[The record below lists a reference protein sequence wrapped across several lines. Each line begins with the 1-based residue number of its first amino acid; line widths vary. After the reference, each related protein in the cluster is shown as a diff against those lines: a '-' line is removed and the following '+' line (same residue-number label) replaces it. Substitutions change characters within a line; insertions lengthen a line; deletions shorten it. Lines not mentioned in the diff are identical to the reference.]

1 MNRIILYI
9 LAAAFLFA
17 NSANSQL
24 FNSKTKNT
32 ALKSK
37 VVAKEASPTSNVKDE
52 NQKQKVSPEDVEAI
66 INKELSF
73 ATITPEQK
81 SEISLAAKKNMR
93 VTLDRQST
101 RDRRDFIDVITNSEK
116 VQARRKALVE
126 GKSVEEAKKLE
137 DKIKLPE
144 INPKNDADMEKYMHL
159 KAGLLNE

>member
-81 SEISLAAKKNMR
+81 SEISLAAK
-93 VTLDRQST
+93 
-101 RDRRDFIDVITNSEK
+101 
-116 VQARRKALVE
+116 
-126 GKSVEEAKKLE
+126 
-137 DKIKLPE
+137 
-144 INPKNDADMEKYMHL
+144 
-159 KAGLLNE
+159 

>member
-1 MNRIILYI
+1 
-9 LAAAFLFA
+9 
-17 NSANSQL
+17 
-24 FNSKTKNT
+24 
-32 ALKSK
+32 
-37 VVAKEASPTSNVKDE
+37 
-52 NQKQKVSPEDVEAI
+52 
-66 INKELSF
+66 
-73 ATITPEQK
+73 
-81 SEISLAAKKNMR
+81 MR

-137 DKIKLPE
+137 DKIKPPE